1 MSLTPLFEGRI
12 DDYIAENRDVADA
25 LWYFIHIPKTAGS
38 SFRQELAT
46 RLKPEANIVVDR
58 SASDLPHRERLVAA
72 VKGFLADPQYKNAR
86 FASGHVPHVVARP
99 IFTQRKPLRLVT
111 MLRDPVERVISDF
124 RYQRTEAHTGRE
136 ESLRRFPTFES
147 YVREVGTQNKM
158 YKFLRESP
166 QQEIDA
172 TIASIEQN
180 FAFVGT
186 TEDYDWSVSLLFR
199 LLEIKDKPSVY
210 TRKTVANADNQI
222 DDLEKWKPL
231 ILEFNKLDMR
241 LYRHFRQKLNGA
253 KRASR
258 GLPAAAA
265 GRNTQ
270 PAA

>member
-12 DDYIAENRDVADA
+12 DDYIAENSDVANA

-58 SASDLPHRERLVAA
+58 TASDLPHRERLVAA

-124 RYQRTEAHTGRE
+124 RYQRTEVHSGRE

-147 YVREVGTQNKM
+147 YIREVGTQNKM

-166 QQEIDA
+166 QQDVA
-172 TIASIEQN
+172 GTIAWLEQN
-180 FAFVGT
+180 FAFVGV
-186 TEDYDWSVSLLFR
+186 TEDYNWSLSLLFR
-199 LLEIKDKPSVY
+199 LLAIKEKPSVY
-210 TRKTVANADNQI
+210 TRKTVDNADNQI
-222 DDLEKWKPL
+222 EDLEKLRPL
-231 ILEFNKLDMR
+231 IMESNKLDMQI
-241 LYRHFRQKLNGA
+241 YRHFRQRLNGA
-253 KRASR
+253 KRAMR
-258 GLPAAAA
+258 GASPAPKVA
-265 GRNTQ
+265 G
-270 PAA
+270 